1 MKNKELFAKLKICG
15 SMAVFG
21 SIGIFVKYLT
31 LPSGFLVFLRALVGF
46 LFLLPFVLIRRN
58 DNSLSDIK
66 SNLAP
71 LIASGVCLGANWV
84 LLFEAYRYTDVSIA
98 TLCYYLAPVFIVLL
112 SPIILRER
120 LTLQKGAGVFLA
132 LCGMVF
138 VSGVFSGSERAN
150 IVGIILGV
158 CAAVLYA
165 SVVFINKKIK
175 NISAYNKTAFQFG
188 VSLAV
193 TLPYSLLTE
202 ELDASMFDARS
213 IIFILILGII
223 HTGVAYVLYFSA
235 LRDVKAHTAAILSYV
250 DPILALIFAA
260 LILKEIMSPWELVGA
275 ILVLG
280 GAFLSEIKFKNS
292 KENKKE
298 L

>member
-1 MKNKELFAKLKICG
+1 
-15 SMAVFG
+15 
-21 SIGIFVKYLT
+21 
-31 LPSGFLVFLRALVGF
+31 LRALVGF